1 MFTIGIEMILGH
13 NFSKHEPEVETSSSI
28 IPISFLLIVIARTGI
43 LTTVISLKAE
53 YEQWNIL
60 IGIIINLIFVYIILK
75 LAKTYYWAKRN
86 LGLNKVIWH
95 YSSIYCH

>member
-1 MFTIGIEMILGH
+1 MLGFTIVRSIIMFTIGIEMILGH

-53 YEQWNIL
+53 YEQWNI
-60 IGIIINLIFVYIILK
+60 
-75 LAKTYYWAKRN
+75 TYRY
-86 LGLNKVIWH
+86 
-95 YSSIYCH
+95 YY